1 MFTMMTFVLSI
12 GKQPA
17 IGCQHM
23 PHSFCKAS
31 LLTEGDITVPFRT
44 ATETRTSRGKFH
56 SSCATSNSIQSCA
69 IEEMVNNQGE
79 SGTMPQH
86 FK

>member
-12 GKQPA
+12 GKQPT

-31 LLTEGDITVPFRT
+31 LLTEGDITDTFQDCYRD
-44 ATETRTSRGKFH
+44 SNNRGKIH
-56 SSCATSNSIQSCA
+56 SSCATYNSIHSCA
-69 IEEMVNNQGE
+69 IKEMVHNQGE